1 MTMYPKKSLGQ
12 NFLIDK
18 NIFNKI
24 VNLKNISDKE
34 VLEIGP
40 GKGILTDTILLKKPK
55 KLTIIEKDKKLYEFL
70 KKKYQKINNINIIN
84 CDVLKFN
91 FSKNNNKEFII
102 SNLPYN
108 ISIKII
114 FDLLKIRNRFYEL
127 IFMIQKEVANKMDYK
142 KNNKKN
148 RLNFFIESVSNF
160 NIEFNLTNNVFYPK
174 PKVESSVVRIIPK
187 NDIKFDYNLLEN
199 FSKEIFK
206 HKRKKISNNL
216 NLNNKKIKYISKISL
231 DKRAEDLTN
240 NELLKIFKYYYSL

>member
-1 MTMYPKKSLGQ
+1 MIIPKKSLGQ

-18 NIFNKI
+18 NICNKI
-24 VNLKNISDKE
+24 VNLTNISDKE

-84 CDVLKFN
+84 CDVLNFN

>member
-1 MTMYPKKSLGQ
+1 MIIPKKSLGQ

-18 NIFNKI
+18 NICNKI
-24 VNLKNISDKE
+24 VNLTNISDKE

-70 KKKYQKINNINIIN
+70 KKKYHKINNINIIN

-142 KNNKKN
+142 RNNKKN

>member
-1 MTMYPKKSLGQ
+1 MIIPKKSLGQ

-18 NIFNKI
+18 NICNKI
-24 VNLKNISDKE
+24 VNLTNISDKE

>member
-1 MTMYPKKSLGQ
+1 MIIPKKSLGQ

-18 NIFNKI
+18 NICNKI
-24 VNLKNISDKE
+24 VNLTNISNKE